1 MASSKSS
8 SSHHSSGEQK
18 FRPYFSAAEL
28 TLIIRTLKEAPAPAL
43 GLIRYLEG
51 FAIKIERGVISP
63 ALHLEESMESKLGL
77 STSVPPEQSIENQAT
92 LWESYPESRSKFS
105 PVQLESIQAW
115 RYENNRMSP
124 EEETEYEKSI
134 GIGM

>member
-8 SSHHSSGEQK
+8 FNNGEQK

-63 ALHLEESMESKLGL
+63 ALKLEETMESRLGL
-77 STSVPPEQSIENQAT
+77 VSTAGPGDQLENQST
-92 LWESYPESRSKFS
+92 LWESYPESRAKFS
-105 PVQLESIQAW
+105 PAQLESIQAY

-124 EEETEYEKSI
+124 EEESEYERSI
-134 GIGM
+134 GM

>member
-8 SSHHSSGEQK
+8 HSGEQK

-51 FAIKIERGVISP
+51 FAIKIERGVISSS
-63 ALHLEESMESKLGL
+63 LTLQESMESRLGL
-77 STSVPPEQSIENQAT
+77 STSVPPEQTTENLVT
-92 LWESYPESRSKFS
+92 LWESYPESRAKFTL
-105 PVQLESIQAW
+105 PEIESIQAW
-115 RYENNRMSP
+115 RYENNRMSS
-124 EEETEYEKSI
+124 EEESEYERSI
-134 GIGM
+134 GV

>member
-8 SSHHSSGEQK
+8 VHSGEQK

-28 TLIIRTLKEAPAPAL
+28 TLIIQTLKSSPAPAL

-63 ALHLEESMESKLGL
+63 ALALQESMESRLGL
-77 STSVPPEQSIENQAT
+77 STSVPSEQSMENLAT
-92 LWESYPESRSKFS
+92 LWESYQDSRAKFS
-105 PVQLESIQAW
+105 PAQLESLHAW
-115 RYENNRMSP
+115 RYENNKMSP
-124 EEETEYEKSI
+124 AEEAIYEKSI
-134 GIGM
+134 GM